1 MPNMLKKDD
10 TTFIEKDKLD
20 APNLMSF
27 EQTKDNRK
35 KKHYSGICC
44 GFMHTLAS

>member
-1 MPNMLKKDD
+1 MLKKDD

-35 KKHYSGICC
+35 KSITVASVVDLC
-44 GFMHTLAS
+44 TLWHHKS